1 MNKTVLIAG
10 GGPVGLMLACELAL
24 AGAEP
29 IIIERHRQ
37 PNTQSW
43 GVAINSAVIELL
55 DQRGIMDNLR
65 SDGLEFPRAQ
75 FAHLWLAPEKLS
87 ERHPHTFIVPQSQL
101 ERRLEEKARQLGT
114 DIRRGQSVVY
124 ADENADGITVGINA
138 DSGEYSIQS
147 RYLIGCDGVD
157 STVRNLAG
165 IHFPGEATPF
175 YGLTGDLEFEP
186 GNPIL
191 GMLGAHH
198 LPDGLFTLTPTGP
211 GLFRILTGEFGPV
224 PADRNAPVTLDE
236 LRARVKQITDRDLG
250 EPKAHWL
257 SRFDYLTRNAARY
270 RSGRI
275 FLAGDAA
282 HVHFPLGGLALSTGL
297 EDAVNLGWK
306 LAADLDGWAPASLL
320 DSYHDERHPA
330 GGRACMATKAQV
342 ALLYPA
348 DKVAPLREI
357 IAELIQF
364 ESVNEY
370 LVKMAGGLD
379 VTYAMDHA
387 GTGTDGR
394 RHPLLGRR
402 LPDVQVTT
410 PTGPTRVT
418 ALLHAG
424 RGVLLAPPGD
434 TVIGSVAAD
443 WANRIDVVAAEPW
456 PEAHATALLLRP
468 DGRVAWVGQ
477 DTADQAELRSA
488 FTAWFGA
495 PGNERGKQASVKLDQ
510 L

>member
-10 GGPVGLMLACELAL
+10 GGPVGLMLACELAR
-24 AGAEP
+24 AGAET
-29 IIIERHRQ
+29 IVIERRRQ

-43 GVAINSAVIELL
+43 GVAINSAVVELL

-65 SDGLEFPRAQ
+65 ADGLEFPRAQ
-75 FAHLWLAPEKLS
+75 FAHLWLAPDELS

-114 DIRRGQSVVY
+114 DIRRGQSVVC
-124 ADENADGITVGINA
+124 AKENADGITVGINA

-147 RYLIGCDGVD
+147 HYLVGCDGVD

-165 IHFPGEATPF
+165 ISFPGENSPF

-186 GNPIL
+186 GNPIVD
-191 GMLGAHH
+191 MLGAHH
-198 LPDGLFTLTPTGP
+198 LPAGLFTLTPTGP
-211 GLFRILTGEFGPV
+211 GVLRILTGEFGHV
-224 PADRNAPVTLDE
+224 PADRHAPVTLDE
-236 LRARVKQITDRDLG
+236 LRSRVKQITGRDLG

-257 SRFDYLTRNAARY
+257 SRFDYLTRNASRY

-306 LAADLDGWAPASLL
+306 LAADLGGWAPASLL

-330 GGRACMATKAQV
+330 GAHACMATKAQV

-348 DKVAPLREI
+348 DKIAPLREI
-357 IAELIQF
+357 IAELIKF
-364 ESVNEY
+364 KSVNEY

-379 VTYAMDHA
+379 VTYPMEHA
-387 GTGTDGR
+387 GSGANGHQ
-394 RHPLLGRR
+394 HPLLGRR
-402 LPDVQVTT
+402 LHDVQITT
-410 PTGPTRVT
+410 PTGPTRAAT
-418 ALLHAG
+418 LLHAG
-424 RGVLLAPPGD
+424 RGVLLAPAGD

-443 WANRIDVVAAEPW
+443 WADRIDVVAAEPG
-456 PEAHATALLLRP
+456 PEVNATALLLRS
-468 DGRVAWVGQ
+468 DGRVAWVGL
-477 DTADQAELRSA
+477 DHTDQAGLRSA
-488 FTAWFGA
+488 LTRWFGA
-495 PGNERGKQASVKLDQ
+495 PGNERPIASA
-510 L
+510 